1 MTDRSGSAGQARG
14 AIDCHLWVILRRLG
28 PGSTSTLSLSVYGL
42 RMAALPTTDVPR
54 PSRGGRPRDPSR
66 DGVIRAAILRL
77 LAEVGYGALTMD
89 AVASEA
95 GVGKATIYRRWRT
108 KQDLVVDTIS
118 ELNRADADVADT
130 GSLEGDL
137 RAMLHQMVATIGGPT
152 GAATVS
158 LLSSIPHQ
166 PALAQAFN
174 DGPLAVW
181 RQSFD
186 ALWNRAE
193 ERGEISTTL
202 AGSILAETVSAL
214 LVQRWLLTRRP
225 VDDAYA
231 DEVLDT
237 VVLPLIRA
245 TRVADP
251 APATSRECPDRP

>member
-1 MTDRSGSAGQARG
+1 MTDPPIVAGQARG
-14 AIDCHLWVILRRLG
+14 AVGRHLRVIMQPDTQG
-28 PGSTSTLSLSVYGL
+28 ITIILSFSVYGL
-42 RMAALPTTDVPR
+42 HMVALPTNDVVR

-108 KQDLVVDTIS
+108 KQDLVVDTVS
-118 ELNRADADVADT
+118 DLNRADADVPDT
-130 GSLEGDL
+130 GSLESDL
-137 RAMLHQMVATIGGPT
+137 RAMLHRMVAMIDGPT
-152 GAATVS
+152 GSATVS

-166 PALAQAFN
+166 PALEQAFH

-186 ALWNRAE
+186 ALWARAE
-193 ERGEISTTL
+193 QRGEIRPGL
-202 AGSILAETVSAL
+202 AHSIVAESASAL

-225 VDDAYA
+225 IDTAYA

-237 VVLPLIRA
+237 VVLPLIHRTA
-245 TRVADP
+245 AV
-251 APATSRECPDRP
+251 